1 MLDVEM
7 DTLWGKVLDKLGREV
22 RTPAF
27 GTWVKAVYPESFSEN
42 ILTLQVP
49 SEFAKHW
56 LQSRYSAL
64 IRNSVEELMGESIE
78 VRLVASAG
86 AAELLANDDV
96 PWTTVQRN
104 RDGGESTPSATDE
117 YRSRLNTKYLFSTFV
132 VGNSNRFAQAACLA
146 VAEMPSRAYNPLFVY
161 GGVGLGKTH
170 LMHAIGH
177 RVLEDKPV
185 ARVLYVSSETFTN
198 ELIGAIRS
206 DRMVSFRQRYRN
218 IDVLLIDD
226 IQFVAGK
233 EGTQEEFFHTFEA
246 LHGAGKQIVISS
258 DSPPKEIPTLE
269 ERLRSRFE
277 WGLITDIQPPDL
289 ETRIAILAK
298 KAYMEHLAVPNEIVE
313 LIASRVNTNIRE
325 LEGALIRVIA
335 YASVI
340 RAPLSLELA
349 HEALKDV
356 VVLDRPRPI
365 TIKAIQEEVARHYD
379 LRTEDFQSKRRTRA
393 IAFPRQVAMYLA
405 RELTDSSLPRI
416 GEAFGG
422 RDHTTVMHAYDK
434 IQQDRRRD
442 PALNHVLEDMARR
455 LKSR

>member
-1 MLDVEM
+1 MLDVGV
-7 DTLWGKVLDKLGREV
+7 DTLWGKVLDKLSQGV
-22 RTPAF
+22 KTPAF
-27 GTWVKAVYPESFSEN
+27 ESWVKDIYPASFSDN
-42 ILTLQVP
+42 VLTLQVP
-49 SEFAKHW
+49 SEFAREW
-56 LQSRYSAL
+56 LQTRYGGL
-64 IRNSVEELMGESIE
+64 IRSSLEELTGDTVNI
-78 VRLVASAG
+78 RLVASTEEDDHPLTMDAP
-86 AAELLANDDV
+86 ARLAS
-96 PWTTVQRN
+96 
-104 RDGGESTPSATDE
+104 ESRLNDE
-117 YRSRLNTKYLFSTFV
+117 YRSRLNPRYLFSSFV
-132 VGNSNRFAQAACLA
+132 VGNSNRFAQAACQA

-177 RVLEDKPV
+177 RVLGARPE

-198 ELIGAIRS
+198 EMINAIRG
-206 DRMVSFRQRYRN
+206 DRMVPFRQRYRN

-246 LHGAGKQIVISS
+246 LHGAGRQIVISS
-258 DSPPKEIPTLE
+258 DRPPRDIPTLE

-289 ETRIAILAK
+289 ETRVAILAK
-298 KAYMEHLAVPNEIVE
+298 KAQLEHLDVPGDI
-313 LIASRVNTNIRE
+313 LQFIASRVDTNIRE

-340 RAPLSLELA
+340 RTPLNLDVA

-356 VVLDRPRPI
+356 VMVTRARPL
-365 TIKAIQEEVARHYD
+365 TIRAIQEEVAQHYN
-379 LRTEDFQSKRRTRA
+379 LRPEDFQSKRRTRS

-416 GEAFGG
+416 GEEFGG

-434 IQQDRRRD
+434 IQSERHRD
-442 PALNHVLEDMARR
+442 PAFNHVLEDLARR
-455 LKSR
+455 LRNR

>member
-1 MLDVEM
+1 MLDVEI
-7 DTLWGKVLDKLGREV
+7 DTLWGKVLDKLEREV

-27 GTWVKAVYPESFSEN
+27 GTWVKGVSPESLTGN
-42 ILTLQVP
+42 VLTLQVP
-49 SEFAKHW
+49 NEFAKHW
-56 LQSRYSAL
+56 LQSRYGAL
-64 IRNSVEELMGESIE
+64 IRASIEELTG
-78 VRLVASAG
+78 VAVEIRMVAHQDRSVDALSG
-86 AAELLANDDV
+86 NDEWVAPASTEAAPAA
-96 PWTTVQRN
+96 T
-104 RDGGESTPSATDE
+104 ATDE
-117 YRSRLNTKYLFSTFV
+117 YRSRLNDKYLFSTFV

-177 RVLEDKPV
+177 RVLEDRPT

-198 ELIGAIRS
+198 EMINAIRS
-206 DRMVSFRQRYRN
+206 DRMVLFRQRYRN

-258 DSPPKEIPTLE
+258 DSPPKDIPTLE

-298 KAYMEHLAVPNEIVE
+298 KAQMEQLDVPGDILE
-313 LIASRVNTNIRE
+313 LIATRIDTNIRE

-340 RAPLSLELA
+340 RAPLTLELA

-356 VVLDRPRPI
+356 VVANRPRPI
-365 TIKAIQEEVARHYD
+365 TIRAIQEEVARHYD
-379 LRTEDFQSKRRTRA
+379 LKPDDFQSKRRTRA
-393 IAFPRQVAMYLA
+393 VAFPRQVAMYLA
-405 RELTDSSLPRI
+405 RELTDASLPRI

-434 IQQDRRRD
+434 IQQERRRD
-442 PALNHVLEDMARR
+442 PALNHLLEDMARR

>member
-1 MLDVEM
+1 MLDVGV
-7 DTLWGKVLDKLGREV
+7 DTLWGKVLDKLGQEV
-22 RTPAF
+22 KTPAF
-27 GTWVKAVYPESFSEN
+27 ESWVKDVYPESFSDN
-42 ILTLQVP
+42 VLTLQVP
-49 SEFAKHW
+49 SEFAKQW
-56 LQSRYSAL
+56 LQTRYSGL
-64 IRNSVEELMGESIE
+64 IRSSLEELTGDSVNI
-78 VRLVASAG
+78 RLVASSEEGDAPPV
-86 AAELLANDDV
+86 A
-96 PWTTVQRN
+96 TVEPTAPTSEN
-104 RDGGESTPSATDE
+104 RPGDE
-117 YRSRLNTKYLFSTFV
+117 YRTRLNPRYLFSSFV
-132 VGNSNRFAQAACLA
+132 VGNSNRFAQAACQA

-177 RVLEDKPV
+177 RVLGSRPD

-198 ELIGAIRS
+198 EMINAIRS
-206 DRMVSFRQRYRN
+206 DRMGPFRQRYRN

-258 DSPPKEIPTLE
+258 DRPPRDIPTLE

-289 ETRIAILAK
+289 ETRVAILAK
-298 KAYMEHLAVPNEIVE
+298 KAQLEHLDVPNDI
-313 LIASRVNTNIRE
+313 LQFIASRVDTNIRE

-340 RAPLSLELA
+340 RTPLSLDVA

-356 VVLDRPRPI
+356 VMMNRPRPL
-365 TIKAIQEEVARHYD
+365 TIRSIQEEVAQHYN
-379 LRTEDFQSKRRTRA
+379 LRSEDFQSRRRTRA

-405 RELTDSSLPRI
+405 RELTDASLPRI
-416 GEAFGG
+416 GEEFGG

-434 IQQDRRRD
+434 IQLERRRD
-442 PALNHVLEDMARR
+442 PSFNHVLEDLMRR
-455 LKSR
+455 LRNR

>member
-1 MLDVEM
+1 MLDAGI
-7 DTLWGKVLDKLGREV
+7 DTLWGRVLDKLGQDV
-22 RTPAF
+22 KTPAF
-27 GTWVKAVYPESFSEN
+27 ESFVKDIYPESFN
-42 ILTLQVP
+42 DNVLTLQVP
-49 SEFAKHW
+49 SEFAREW
-56 LQSRYSAL
+56 LQTHYGGL
-64 IRNSVEELMGESIE
+64 IRSSLEELTGDPVHI
-78 VRLVASAG
+78 RLVASSDS
-86 AAELLANDDV
+86 DDEASSSFGGS
-96 PWTTVQRN
+96 TVATVYV
-104 RDGGESTPSATDE
+104 ESHAKDE
-117 YRSRLNTKYLFSTFV
+117 YRGRLNPRYLFSSFV
-132 VGNSNRFAQAACLA
+132 VGNSNRFAQAACQA

-177 RVLEDKPV
+177 RVLSGRVD

-198 ELIGAIRS
+198 EMINAIRS

-246 LHGAGKQIVISS
+246 LHGAGKQLVISS
-258 DSPPKEIPTLE
+258 DRPPRDIPTLE

-289 ETRIAILAK
+289 ETRVAILAK
-298 KAYMEHLAVPNEIVE
+298 KAQLEHLEVPGDI
-313 LIASRVNTNIRE
+313 LQFIAARVDTNIRE

-340 RAPLSLELA
+340 RTALTLDVA

-356 VVLDRPRPI
+356 VMSSRPRPL
-365 TIKAIQEEVARHYD
+365 TIRAIQDEVAQHYN
-379 LRTEDFQSKRRTRA
+379 LRSDDFQSKRRTRA
-393 IAFPRQVAMYLA
+393 VAFPRQVAMYLA

-434 IQQDRRRD
+434 IQLERRRD
-442 PALNHVLEDMARR
+442 PTFNHVLEDLARR
-455 LKSR
+455 LRNR

>member
-1 MLDVEM
+1 MLDVGV
-7 DTLWGKVLDKLGREV
+7 DTLWGKVLDKLGQEV
-22 RTPAF
+22 KTPAF
-27 GTWVKAVYPESFSEN
+27 ESWVKDVYPESFSDN
-42 ILTLQVP
+42 VLTLQVP
-49 SEFAKHW
+49 SEFAKEW
-56 LQSRYSAL
+56 LQARYGGL
-64 IRNSVEELMGESIE
+64 IRSSLEELTGDTVNI
-78 VRLVASAG
+78 RLVASPEESPVPPL
-86 AAELLANDDV
+86 AAREPEA
-96 PWTTVQRN
+96 PAPAQRP
-104 RDGGESTPSATDE
+104 GDE
-117 YRSRLNTKYLFSTFV
+117 YRARLNPRYVFSSFV
-132 VGNSNRFAQAACLA
+132 VGNSNRFAQAACQA

-177 RVLEDKPV
+177 RVLGGRPD

-198 ELIGAIRS
+198 EMIHAIRS
-206 DRMVSFRQRYRN
+206 DRMGPFRQRYRN

-258 DSPPKEIPTLE
+258 DRPPRDIPTLE

-289 ETRIAILAK
+289 ETRVAILAK
-298 KAYMEHLAVPNEIVE
+298 KAQLENLDVPDDI
-313 LIASRVNTNIRE
+313 LQFIAARVATNIRE

-340 RAPLSLELA
+340 RTPLSLDVA

-356 VVLDRPRPI
+356 VTMNRPRPL
-365 TIKAIQEEVARHYD
+365 TIRSIQDEVAQHYN
-379 LRTEDFQSKRRTRA
+379 LRPEDFQSKRRTRS

-405 RELTDSSLPRI
+405 RELTDASLPRI
-416 GEAFGG
+416 GEEFGG

-434 IQQDRRRD
+434 IQLERRRD
-442 PALNHVLEDMARR
+442 PGFNHVLEDLMRR
-455 LKSR
+455 LRNR